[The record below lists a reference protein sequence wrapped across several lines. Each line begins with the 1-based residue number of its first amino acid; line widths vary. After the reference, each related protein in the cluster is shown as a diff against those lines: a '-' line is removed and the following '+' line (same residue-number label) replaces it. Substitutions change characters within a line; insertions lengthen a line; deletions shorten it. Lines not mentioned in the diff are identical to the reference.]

1 MKKYI
6 AGSIAFGILSGI
18 VGLAFIAQ
26 ITSNKISNYI
36 PIIITLIV
44 FIALFIFNLVSYSK
58 TKEKNDKTKK
68 KNNNAKENKPLK
80 PIKPSAQTVGML
92 IDGLPVPASVP
103 VAVYLYENRID
114 LEAVTRT
121 ASPNQKFSLDINK
134 IQRVSL
140 LNESQVQQVIKQSAP
155 GMIIGAAA
163 FGVLGAM
170 IGGRVKTKQTTVIS
184 HLLLIDYTS
193 DGESKQILLNVS
205 NDIFQ
210 ATTFAKKV
218 NSVNPHINQTVQL

>member
-44 FIALFIFNLVSYSK
+44 FIALFIFNLVSYNK
-58 TKEKNDKTKK
+58 TKG
-68 KNNNAKENKPLK
+68 KNNKTKENKPSK

-92 IDGLPVPASVP
+92 IDGLPVPVSVP
-103 VAVYLYENRID
+103 VAVYLYENRVD
-114 LEAVTRT
+114 LEAVTGT

-140 LNESQVQQVIKQSAP
+140 LNESQIQQVIKQSAP